1 MKENDLVI
9 SKNTFSTERTVE
21 FKQGKNY
28 RVCKMDGGFLVYGE
42 WFSKDEFH
50 ENFVPLIDVIK
61 EEWEM
66 LGITVGGKL
75 VSKKAFSQLA
85 DVHTYGKG
93 IRANR
98 RAYFHKSSDLIYMF
112 DCRFAG
118 DNKKQLLDDAYDVAK
133 RCLSGEVYEWFDEMV
148 AVQRGNSGLPIS
160 YRDLKWRE
168 TKENFVL

>member
-9 SKNTFSTERTVE
+9 AKNTFSTERTVE

-61 EEWEM
+61 EDWEM

-75 VSKKAFSQLA
+75 VSKKAFLNLPMSIPMEKELEPT
-85 DVHTYGKG
+85 DV
-93 IRANR
+93 
-98 RAYFHKSSDLIYMF
+98 LIF
-112 DCRFAG
+112 I
-118 DNKKQLLDDAYDVAK
+118 NQV
-133 RCLSGEVYEWFDEMV
+133 
-148 AVQRGNSGLPIS
+148 I
-160 YRDLKWRE
+160 
-168 TKENFVL
+168 